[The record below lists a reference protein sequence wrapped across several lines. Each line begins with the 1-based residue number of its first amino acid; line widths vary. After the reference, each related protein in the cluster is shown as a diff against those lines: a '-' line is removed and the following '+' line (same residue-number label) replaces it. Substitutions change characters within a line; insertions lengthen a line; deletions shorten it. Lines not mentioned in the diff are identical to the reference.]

1 MQARIAKKYRNK
13 FQPSFPTAIMGQI
26 VKVTLGEAEKNP
38 EKWIDSPIAP
48 FYENYKELKEQ
59 IHSRRKKA
67 VPVKLDMNHA
77 NRGSVFANGG
87 VTKKQDAVNKFIA
100 NQEIAKARLLVRFEK
115 KKKRIADAEKAKK
128 MAVTKAVNQ
137 RIANDKKAQ
146 KTAIT
151 KAVNKEVEKRM
162 AAQNESA

>member
-1 MQARIAKKYRNK
+1 MQARISNKYRNK

-48 FYENYKELKEQ
+48 FYENYEKLKEQ
-59 IHSRRKKA
+59 IHSRRKKV

-87 VTKKQDAVNKFIA
+87 INRKQDAVNKFLA
-100 NQEIAKARLLVRFEK
+100 NQEIAKARLLKRYELK
-115 KKKRIADAEKAKK
+115 KQRKAKAETAK
-128 MAVTKAVNQ
+128 
-137 RIANDKKAQ
+137 

-151 KAVNKEVEKRM
+151 KAVNKEVEARM